1 MRASRFGLIL
11 LVWAVSAQTISSAA
25 TLSDALDAFG
35 VQQPR
40 VQKPA
45 PAFSLPQ
52 LGGGTHALVD
62 ERGRVV
68 LLHFW
73 ATWCVACRHEMPQI
87 ESLWQQYRDR
97 GLVVLG
103 VNVDRGSAAGVQA
116 FVHER
121 NLSFPS
127 VLDSDGTVRNRYEV
141 RGLPTTYLIGRDG
154 RIIGRIIGER
164 DWSGDAAKR
173 VIQSLIQNR
182 EKGDETKS

>member
-1 MRASRFGLIL
+1 MRASLFGLIL
-11 LVWAVSAQTISSAA
+11 LAWAVSAQAGPMDA
-25 TLSDALDAFG
+25 ALDAFG
-35 VQQPR
+35 AQRPR
-40 VQKPA
+40 QQKPA

-52 LGGGTHALVD
+52 LDGGSHALAD
-62 ERGRVV
+62 ERGKIV

-73 ATWCVACRHEMPQI
+73 ATWCVACRHETPQI
-87 ESLWQQYRDR
+87 ESLWRQYRDD

-103 VNVDRGSAAGVQA
+103 VNVDRGNLAGVLA
-116 FVHER
+116 FAHER
-121 NLSFPS
+121 NLSFPL

-173 VIQSLIQNR
+173 AIQSLIQNK
-182 EKGDETKS
+182 EKDDETKS

>member
-1 MRASRFGLIL
+1 MLFIVMVLAGACFAPAASAESL
-11 LVWAVSAQTISSAA
+11 TA
-25 TLSDALDAFG
+25 TLDVFG

-45 PAFSLPQ
+45 PAFSLQQ
-52 LGGGTHALVD
+52 LSGGAHALAD
-62 ERGRVV
+62 EQGRVV

-87 ESLWQQYRDR
+87 EHLWRKYRDD
-97 GLVVLG
+97 GLTVLG
-103 VNVDRGSAAGVQA
+103 VNVDRGNIAGVRT

-127 VLDSDGTVRNRYEV
+127 VLDPDGLVRRRYEV

-154 RIIGRIIGER
+154 RILGRIIGER
-164 DWSGDAAKR
+164 DWSGDAASQL
-173 VIQSLIQNR
+173 IHSLLSR
-182 EKGDETKS
+182 GGA